1 MSGNKSIVVTST
13 GAKFTWSVEDR
24 PIPEAVSGSV
34 VIQVLHAPTIQYS
47 KGQFDEHAW
56 YPVPLPFGPGAN
68 GVGRVHAL
76 GSDATSLKV
85 GDLVLVNSVIAPR
98 DSMSDRLLFAF
109 ATDGSPA
116 AQSLMKNDWR
126 NGTYAQYVRIP
137 LENAFQLDEKRLCG
151 DLGYKIGDLSM
162 IQTCAVGYGGLAD
175 GDVKAGD
182 TVIVAPATG
191 RFSGAT
197 VLTALAMGANVIAA
211 GRRQEPLNELVKA
224 MGKSA
229 TLKTVLLTGD
239 VEKDTESFKGAVGPK
254 GADFYV
260 DWSPPAISGTT
271 PAYLT
276 AALNVMKRKGTFCL
290 MGGVGAGINIPYN
303 LVMLKCLTIRGRFM
317 YEPEQLER
325 CVKLAESGRLPL
337 GKNCGMGIIA
347 SYGLDKFEEALDE
360 ATKYPGWGNV
370 VEIVPSQ

>member
-1 MSGNKSIVVTST
+1 MSGNKSIVVTSK

-24 PIPEAVSGSV
+24 PIPEAVAGSV
-34 VIQVLHAPTIQYS
+34 VIQVLHAPTVQYS
-47 KGQFDEHAW
+47 KSQFGDGGF
-56 YPVPLPFGPGAN
+56 PIPLPLVPGAN

-76 GSDATSLKV
+76 GSDASSLKV
-85 GDLVLVNSVIAPR
+85 GDLVLVNSVITPR
-98 DSMSDRLLFAF
+98 DSVNSRLLFAF
-109 ATDGSPA
+109 ASDGSPA
-116 AQSLMKNDWR
+116 SQSLMEGDWR

-137 LENAFQLDEKRLCG
+137 LENAFLLDEQRLCT
-151 DLGYKIGDLSM
+151 DFGYKIGDLSL

-197 VLTALAMGANVIAA
+197 VLTALAMGANVVAA
-211 GRRQEPLNELVKA
+211 GRRQGPLDELVKA

-239 VEKDTESFKGAVGPK
+239 VGKDTDAFKGAVGPK

-260 DWSPPAISGTT
+260 DWSPPAVSGTT

-276 AALNVMKRKGTFCL
+276 AALNVMRRKGTLIL
-290 MGGVGAGINIPYN
+290 MGGIGADISIPYT
-303 LVMLKCLTIRGRFM
+303 LIMFKCLNIRGRFM

-325 CVKLAESGRLPL
+325 CIKLAESGRLAL
-337 GKNCGMGIIA
+337 GKNCGMDIIA
-347 SYGLDKFEEALDE
+347 SYGLEKFEEALDE